1 MAALD
6 RDGWQAIQALFD
18 ELIDLP
24 SNVQARRLAAAKHPP
39 EIVATVRGLL
49 SAARGE
55 GILDMVPPPLDADVA
70 RDSYTSLASGQD
82 VGGFTVDRLIG
93 RGGLGE
99 VYLARRTGADFDQRV
114 ALKLL
119 RIDAAERAES
129 FARERRL
136 LARLDHPGIARL
148 IDAGIASDGRPYIVM
163 DYVDGEPIDAW
174 CRSHAADLDTRLR
187 LFRETCDAVAYAHA
201 NLVVHR
207 DIKPS
212 NILVDPAG
220 KPRLV
225 DFGIGKLLDESA
237 ALPATTQAMLTP
249 DYAAPEQLDG
259 EEATVS
265 TDVYAL
271 GVVLYELVS
280 GKSPWRGEK
289 SSVPAMIRR
298 VLYEDAALPSRA
310 AAAGGAPVP
319 ASKIGGDLDAI
330 VMKAMRRNPADR
342 YLSVSALSEDVAR
355 HQQFLPVHAR
365 DGSTRYMAG
374 RFLRRYRWGV
384 AATAAVLAA
393 LLVGAGGIAWQ
404 ARQTAIERDAALAE
418 AKRSEAINRLLTVML
433 RDTAATDAGD
443 TATVKQML
451 DQTADK
457 LANSLDNSEES
468 AVLVGTLFNLYVNLE
483 DNLGSYTLVSRAL
496 ERGVGSESA
505 AATADL
511 KVKKA
516 GAAAAIGNTDEMPAL
531 LADAKRVFDTD
542 PVRYRLQIVEWKQ
555 AQAQY
560 LRRTGKTEEAI
571 ALLVASIP
579 DAEVVWKENHR
590 DMLSIY
596 NNILV
601 YMIELGQLDEMMPV
615 IARAEALIAR
625 SGEKNSGLDLNIRQL
640 KALRLIRLGQPAE
653 AEPLLTA
660 LVAQRRATL
669 GESAGLAVDLMQLSR
684 AQMPLGKYAEARKAL
699 EEAWPMAAENLSPKA
714 LPTIINGAALAE
726 ARAESGDVAGAQA
739 LVTQL
744 QPLFDAAPPG
754 LPAAVLARARAILR
768 LKQGRLAEAR
778 KEIDTAD
785 KIFREAGPNGT
796 SYLQSVA
803 VLRKRIAAGRQ
814 AAAIS

>member
-6 RDGWQAIQALFD
+6 QSDWQAIQALFD
-18 ELIDLP
+18 ELVDMP
-24 SNVQARRLAAAKHPP
+24 PDTQARRLSQSTLSPD
-39 EIVATVRGLL
+39 IVTAVRGLL
-49 SAARGE
+49 SASRSE
-55 GILDMVPPPLDADVA
+55 GILDMNPPPLGAEEA
-70 RDSYTSLASGQD
+70 PASYVSLASGQD
-82 VGGFTVDRLIG
+82 VGGFTIDRLIG

-99 VYLARRTGADFDQRV
+99 VYLARRAGTDFDQRV

-119 RIDAAERAES
+119 RVDAADRAES

-148 IDAGIASDGRPYIVM
+148 IDAGVAPDGRPYIVM
-163 DYVDGEPIDAW
+163 DYVDGEPIDIW
-174 CRSHAADLDTRLR
+174 CRNQGADLGTRLR

-225 DFGIGKLLDESA
+225 DFGIGKLLDDSA

-280 GKSPWRGEK
+280 GKSPWRGGK
-289 SSVPAMIRR
+289 DKPSVPAMIRR

-310 AAAGGAPVP
+310 AASGEDTPVP
-319 ASKIGGDLDAI
+319 AGKIGGDLDAI
-330 VMKAMRRNPADR
+330 VMKAMRRNPAER

-365 DGSTRYMAG
+365 DGSTRYMLG

-393 LLVGAGGIAWQ
+393 LLIGAGGIAWQ
-404 ARQTAIERDAALAE
+404 ARQSAIERDAALAE

-433 RDTAATDAGD
+433 RDTAETDDGD

-451 DQTADK
+451 DKTAER
-457 LANSLDNSEES
+457 LANSLDSSEES
-468 AVLVGTLFNLYVNLE
+468 AVLVSTLYNLYVNLE
-483 DNLGSYTLVSRAL
+483 DSAGSYALVSRAL
-496 ERGVGSESA
+496 ERGVGSDSA

-511 KVKKA
+511 KIKK
-516 GAAAAIGNTDEMPAL
+516 AAAAAATGNTDEMPAL
-531 LADAKRVFDTD
+531 IAYAEKVYAPD
-542 PVRYRLQIVEWKQ
+542 PARYRMQIVELRQ

-560 LRRTGKTEEAI
+560 LRRTGKTDEAI
-571 ALLVASIP
+571 KLLLSIIP

-590 DMLSIY
+590 DVLAIY
-596 NNILV
+596 SNILV
-601 YMIELGQLDEMMPV
+601 YMIEQGQLAQMDPI
-615 IARAEALIAR
+615 IARTEALIAR
-625 SGEKNSGLDLNIRQL
+625 TGQQGSGADLNVRQL
-640 KALRLIRLGQPAE
+640 KALRLIRLGRPAE
-653 AEPLLTA
+653 AEPLLVGV
-660 LVAQRRATL
+660 VAQRRATY

-684 AQMPLGKYAEARKAL
+684 AQMPLGKYADARRAL
-699 EEAWPMAAENLSPKA
+699 EEAYPMAAENLSPKA
-714 LPTIINGAALAE
+714 LPTIIIGAALAE
-726 ARAESGDVAGAQA
+726 ARAESGDVAGGQA
-739 LVTQL
+739 LITQL
-744 QPLFDAAPPG
+744 QPLFDTLPPG
-754 LPAAVLARARAILR
+754 LPAAVLGRARAILR
-768 LKQGRLAEAR
+768 LKQGRIAEAR
-778 KEIDTAD
+778 KEIDAAD
-785 KIFREAGPNGT
+785 AIFQKAGPPGQA
-796 SYLQSVA
+796 YLLSVA
-803 VLRKRIAAGRQ
+803 ALRKRIDAAR
-814 AAAIS
+814 

>member
-1 MAALD
+1 MAGLD
-6 RDGWQAIQALFD
+6 RDDWQAIQALFD
-18 ELIDLP
+18 ELVDLP
-24 SNVQARRLAAAKHPP
+24 PDTQTQRLTRSAHPP
-39 EIVATVRGLL
+39 EIITAVRGLL
-49 SAARGE
+49 TASRGE
-55 GILDMVPPPLDADVA
+55 GILDGTPPPLGTEAA
-70 RDSYTSLASGQD
+70 PAAYTSLAAGQD
-82 VGGFTVDRLIG
+82 IGGFTIDRLIG

-99 VYLARRTGADFDQRV
+99 VYLARRADADFDQKV

-119 RIDAAERAES
+119 RVDAAERAES

-148 IDAGIASDGRPYIVM
+148 IDAGVAPDGRPYIVM
-163 DYVDGEPIDAW
+163 DYVDGQPIDAW

-187 LFRETCDAVAYAHA
+187 LFRETCDAVAFAHA

-212 NILVDPAG
+212 NILIDPAG

-225 DFGIGKLLDESA
+225 DFGIGKLLDDSA

-259 EEATVS
+259 DEATVA

-280 GKSPWRGEK
+280 GQSPWRSDK
-289 SSVPAMIRR
+289 ASVPAMIRR

-310 AAAGGAPVP
+310 AASGNAPVP
-319 ASKIGGDLDAI
+319 AGKIGGDLDAI
-330 VMKAMRRNPADR
+330 VMKAMRRNPAER

-365 DGSTRYMAG
+365 DGSTRYMLG

-404 ARQTAIERDAALAE
+404 ARATAIERDAALAE

-433 RDTAATDAGD
+433 RDTAATDEGQ

-451 DQTADK
+451 DHTADK
-457 LANSLDNSEES
+457 LANSLDHSAES

-483 DNLGSYTLVSRAL
+483 DNAGSYALVSRAL
-496 ERGVGSESA
+496 ERGVGSDSP

-511 KVKKA
+511 MVKKA
-516 GAAAAIGNTDEMPAL
+516 AAAAVIGNTDEMPKL
-531 LADAKRVFDTD
+531 LAYAERVFSPD
-542 PVRYRLQIVEWKQ
+542 PVRYRLEIVELKQ

-560 LRRTGKTEEAI
+560 LRRTGKTQEAI
-571 ALLVASIP
+571 DLLISTLP

-590 DMLSIY
+590 DVIAIY

-601 YMIELGQLDEMMPV
+601 YMIETSQLDAMPP
-615 IARAEALIAR
+615 IFARADALIAR
-625 SGEKNSGLDLNIRQL
+625 SDERNSPSDLNIRQL
-640 KALRLIRLGQPAE
+640 KALRLIRLGKPAE
-653 AEPLLTA
+653 AEPLLRGI
-660 LVAQRRATL
+660 VAQRRATL
-669 GESAGLAVDLMQLSR
+669 GESAGLAVDLVQLSR
-684 AQMPLGKYAEARKAL
+684 AQVPLGKYADARKAL
-699 EEAWPMAAENLSPKA
+699 EEAYPMAAENLSPKA
-714 LPTIINGAALAE
+714 MPTIIIGASLAE
-726 ARAESGDVAGAQA
+726 ARAETGDIEGAQA
-739 LVTQL
+739 LITQL
-744 QPLFDAAPPG
+744 QPLFDAVPPG
-754 LPAAVLARARAILR
+754 VPTAVLGRARAVLR
-768 LKQGRLAEAR
+768 LKQGRIAEAR
-778 KEIDTAD
+778 KEIDAAEAL
-785 KIFREAGPNGT
+785 FRQAGPGGEA
-796 SYLQSVA
+796 YLKSA
-803 VLRKRIAAGRQ
+803 ATLRARIAAAG
-814 AAAIS
+814 

>member
-6 RDGWQAIQALFD
+6 RDDWQAIQALFD
-18 ELIDLP
+18 ELVDLP
-24 SNVQARRLAAAKHPP
+24 PDTQTQRLTKSALPP
-39 EIVATVRGLL
+39 AIVGAVRDLL
-49 SAARGE
+49 TASRGE
-55 GILDMVPPPLDADVA
+55 GILDMSPPPFGAETGSA
-70 RDSYTSLASGQD
+70 SYTSLASGQD
-82 VGGFTVDRLIG
+82 IGGFTIDRLIG

-99 VYLARRTGADFDQRV
+99 VYLARRAGADFDQKV

-119 RIDAAERAES
+119 RVDAAERAES

-148 IDAGIASDGRPYIVM
+148 IDAGVAPDGRPYIVM

-174 CRSHAADLDTRLR
+174 CRSHSADLDIRLK
-187 LFRETCDAVAYAHA
+187 LFRETCDAIAYAHA

-225 DFGIGKLLDESA
+225 DFGIGKLLDDSA

-259 EEATVS
+259 DEATVS

-310 AAAGGAPVP
+310 AAAGSAPVP

-330 VMKAMRRNPADR
+330 VMKAMRRNPAER

-355 HQQFLPVHAR
+355 HQQFLPVQAR

-384 AATAAVLAA
+384 AATAAVVAA

-404 ARQTAIERDAALAE
+404 ARATAIERDAALAE

-433 RDTAATDAGD
+433 RDTAATDEGE

-451 DQTADK
+451 DQTAEK
-457 LANSLDNSEES
+457 LANSLDSSEES

-483 DNLGSYTLVSRAL
+483 DSAGSYALVSRAL
-496 ERGVGSESA
+496 ERGVGSDSP
-505 AATADL
+505 AATANL
-511 KVKKA
+511 MVKKA
-516 GAAAAIGNTDEMPAL
+516 ASAAVIGNTDEMPAL
-531 LADAKRVFDTD
+531 LAYAERVYSPD
-542 PVRYRLQIVEWKQ
+542 PVRYRLEIVELKQ

-560 LRRTGKTEEAI
+560 LRRTGKTQEAI
-571 ALLVASIP
+571 DLLLATLP

-590 DMLSIY
+590 DVIAIY

-601 YMIELGQLDEMMPV
+601 YMIETNQLDAMAPI
-615 IARAEALIAR
+615 IARADALIAR
-625 SGEKNSGLDLNIRQL
+625 SDEKNSGSDLNIRQL
-640 KALRLIRLGQPAE
+640 KALRLIRLGKPAE
-653 AEPLLTA
+653 AEPLLRGI
-660 LVAQRRATL
+660 VAQRRATL
-669 GESAGLAVDLMQLSR
+669 GESAGLAVDLVQLSR
-684 AQMPLGKYAEARKAL
+684 AQIPLGKYAEARKAL
-699 EEAWPMAAENLSPKA
+699 EEAYPMAAENLGAKA
-714 LPTIINGAALAE
+714 VPTIIIGASLAE
-726 ARAESGDVAGAQA
+726 ARAETGDIAGAQK
-739 LVTQL
+739 LVAEL
-744 QPLFDAAPPG
+744 QPLFDAMPPG
-754 LPAAVLARARAILR
+754 LPAAVLGRARAVLR
-768 LKQGRLAEAR
+768 LKQGRIAEAR
-778 KEIDTAD
+778 KEIDAAETV
-785 KIFREAGPNGT
+785 FRGAGPGGE
-796 SYLQSVA
+796 SYLKSTA
-803 VLRKRIAAGRQ
+803 ALRARIDAAG
-814 AAAIS
+814 

>member
-6 RDGWQAIQALFD
+6 RDDWQSIQTLFD
-18 ELIDLP
+18 ELVDLP
-24 SNVQARRLAAAKHPP
+24 PDVQTQRLTRSMLSR
-39 EIVATVRGLL
+39 EIIGAVRGLL
-49 SAARGE
+49 TSSRSE
-55 GILDMVPPPLDADVA
+55 GILDMSPPPLGAEPGSA
-70 RDSYTSLASGQD
+70 HYSSLASGQD
-82 VGGFTVDRLIG
+82 VGGFTIDRLIG

-99 VYLARRTGADFDQRV
+99 VYLARRAAADFDQRV

-119 RIDAAERAES
+119 RVDAAERAES

-148 IDAGIASDGRPYIVM
+148 IDAGVAPDGRPYIVM

-174 CRSHAADLDTRLR
+174 CRSHGADLDTRLR

-212 NILVDPAG
+212 NILIDPAG

-225 DFGIGKLLDESA
+225 DFGIGKLLDDSA

-249 DYAAPEQLDG
+249 EYAAPEQLDG
-259 EEATVS
+259 DEATVA

-280 GKSPWRGEK
+280 GKGPWRGEK

-298 VLYEDAALPSRA
+298 VLYEDAVLPSRA
-310 AAAGGAPVP
+310 AGSGGSPVP
-319 ASKIGGDLDAI
+319 ANKIGGDLDAI
-330 VMKAMRRNPADR
+330 VMKAMRRNPAER
-342 YLSVSALSEDVAR
+342 YLSVSALAEDVAR
-355 HQQFLPVHAR
+355 HQQYLPVQAR

-433 RDTAATDAGD
+433 RDTAATDDGE
-443 TATVKQML
+443 TASVKQML
-451 DQTADK
+451 DQTAEK
-457 LANSLDNSEES
+457 LANSLDHSEES

-496 ERGVGSESA
+496 ERGVGSDSA

-516 GAAAAIGNTDEMPAL
+516 AGAAATGNTDEMPAL
-531 LADAKRVFDTD
+531 LADARRVFDTD
-542 PVRYRLQIVEWKQ
+542 PVRYRLQLVEWKQ

-560 LRRTGKTEEAI
+560 LRRTGKTQEAI
-571 ALLVASIP
+571 ELLVSTLP
-579 DAEVVWKENHR
+579 DAEAVWKENHR
-590 DMLSIY
+590 DLLSVY

-601 YMIELGQLDEMMPV
+601 YMIETNKLDAMTPI
-615 IARAEALIAR
+615 IARAEAVIAR
-625 SGEKNSGLDLNIRQL
+625 SGDENSGSDLNIRQL
-640 KALRLIRLGQPAE
+640 KALRLIRLGKPAE
-653 AEPLLTA
+653 AEPLLIA

-669 GESAGLAVDLMQLSR
+669 GESAGLAVDLVQLSR
-684 AQMPLGKYAEARKAL
+684 AQMPLGKYAAARKAL
-699 EEAWPMAAENLSPKA
+699 EEAYPMAADNLSPKA
-714 LPTIINGAALAE
+714 LPTIIIGAALAE
-726 ARAESGDVAGAQA
+726 ARAETGDLAGAQA
-739 LVTQL
+739 LINQL
-744 QPLFDAAPPG
+744 KPLFDAMPPG
-754 LPAAVLARARAILR
+754 LPAAVLSRARAILR

-778 KEIDTAD
+778 KEIDAAD
-785 KIFREAGPNGT
+785 AIFRKAGPSGIP
-796 SYLQSVA
+796 YLQSVA
-803 VLRKRIAAGRQ
+803 ALRKRIAAAG
-814 AAAIS
+814 

>member
-1 MAALD
+1 MTALD
-6 RDGWQAIQALFD
+6 RDDWQAIQELFD
-18 ELIDLP
+18 ELVDLP
-24 SNVQARRLAAAKHPP
+24 PDAQTQRLAASTRAP
-39 EIVATVRGLL
+39 EIISAVRGLL
-49 SAARGE
+49 TASRGE
-55 GILDMVPPPLDADVA
+55 GILDLSPPQLGAEATMVI
-70 RDSYTSLASGQD
+70 YTSLAAGQGI
-82 VGGFTVDRLIG
+82 GGFEIERLIG

-99 VYLARRTGADFDQRV
+99 VYLARRAGADFDQRV

-119 RIDAAERAES
+119 RVDAAERAES

-148 IDAGIASDGRPYIVM
+148 IDAGVAHDGRPYIVM

-187 LFRETCDAVAYAHA
+187 LFRETCEAVAYAHA

-212 NILVDPAG
+212 NILIDPAG

-225 DFGIGKLLDESA
+225 DFGIGKLLDDSA

-259 EEATVS
+259 DEATVS

-280 GKSPWRGEK
+280 GKSPWRSEK

-298 VLYEDAALPSRA
+298 ILYEDAALPSRA
-310 AAAGGAPVP
+310 AAGATPVP

-330 VMKAMRRNPADR
+330 VMKAMRRNPAER
-342 YLSVSALSEDVAR
+342 YLSVSALAEDVAR
-355 HQQFLPVHAR
+355 HQQFLPVQAR

-404 ARQTAIERDAALAE
+404 ARATAIERDAALAE

-433 RDTAATDAGD
+433 RDTAATDEGQ

-451 DQTADK
+451 DHTANK
-457 LANSLDNSEES
+457 LANSLDHSAES
-468 AVLVGTLFNLYVNLE
+468 AVLVSTLFNLYVNLE
-483 DNLGSYTLVSRAL
+483 DNAGSYALVSRAL
-496 ERGVGSESA
+496 ERGVGSDSP

-511 KVKKA
+511 MVKKA
-516 GAAAAIGNTDEMPAL
+516 AAAAVIGNTDEMPKL
-531 LADAKRVFDTD
+531 LAYAERVFTPD
-542 PVRYRLQIVEWKQ
+542 PVRYRLEIVELKQ

-560 LRRTGKTEEAI
+560 LRRTGKTQEAI
-571 ALLVASIP
+571 DLLVATLP

-590 DMLSIY
+590 DVIAIY

-601 YMIELGQLDEMMPV
+601 YMIETSQLDAMPP
-615 IARAEALIAR
+615 IFARADALIAR
-625 SGEKNSGLDLNIRQL
+625 SDEKNSPSDLNIRQL
-640 KALRLIRLGQPAE
+640 KALRLIRLGKPAE
-653 AEPLLTA
+653 AEPLLRGI
-660 LVAQRRATL
+660 VAQRRATL
-669 GESAGLAVDLMQLSR
+669 GESAGLAVDLVQLSR
-684 AQMPLGKYAEARKAL
+684 AQVPLGKYADARKAL
-699 EEAWPMAAENLSPKA
+699 EEAYPMAAENLSPKA
-714 LPTIINGAALAE
+714 MPTIIIGASLAE
-726 ARAESGDVAGAQA
+726 ARAETGDIAGAQA
-739 LVTQL
+739 LITQL
-744 QPLFDAAPPG
+744 QPLFDAVPPG
-754 LPAAVLARARAILR
+754 VPTAVLGRARAVLR
-768 LKQGRLAEAR
+768 LKQGRIAEAR
-778 KEIDTAD
+778 KEITAAEAL
-785 KIFREAGPNGT
+785 FRQAGPGGE
-796 SYLQSVA
+796 SYLKSA
-803 VLRKRIAAGRQ
+803 ETLRKRIDAAG
-814 AAAIS
+814 

>member
-1 MAALD
+1 MAGLD
-6 RDGWQAIQALFD
+6 RDDWQAIQALFD
-18 ELIDLP
+18 ELVDLP
-24 SNVQARRLAAAKHPP
+24 PDTQTRRLTRSALAPD
-39 EIVATVRGLL
+39 IVTAVRGLL
-49 SAARGE
+49 TASRGE
-55 GILDMVPPPLDADVA
+55 GILDGTPPPLGTEAA
-70 RDSYTSLASGQD
+70 PAAYTSLASGQD
-82 VGGFTVDRLIG
+82 VGGFTIDRLIG

-99 VYLARRTGADFDQRV
+99 VYLARRAGADFDQKV

-119 RIDAAERAES
+119 RVDAAERAES

-148 IDAGIASDGRPYIVM
+148 IDAGVAPDGRPYIVM

-174 CRSHAADLDTRLR
+174 CRSHAADLDTRLK
-187 LFRETCDAVAYAHA
+187 LFRETCDAVAFAHA

-212 NILVDPAG
+212 NILIDPAG

-225 DFGIGKLLDESA
+225 DFGIGKLLDDSA

-249 DYAAPEQLDG
+249 DYAAPEQLGGD
-259 EEATVS
+259 EATVA

-280 GKSPWRGEK
+280 GQSPWRTEK

-310 AAAGGAPVP
+310 AATGAGPVP
-319 ASKIGGDLDAI
+319 AGKIGGDLDAI
-330 VMKAMRRNPADR
+330 VMKAMRRTPTER

-365 DGSTRYMAG
+365 DGSTRYMLG

-404 ARQTAIERDAALAE
+404 ARATAIERDAALAE

-433 RDTAATDAGD
+433 RDTAATDEGE

-451 DQTADK
+451 DQTAEK
-457 LANSLDNSEES
+457 LANSLDHSEES
-468 AVLVGTLFNLYVNLE
+468 AVLVATLFNLYVNLE

-496 ERGVGSESA
+496 ERGVGSDSA

-516 GAAAAIGNTDEMPAL
+516 AGAAAIDNTEEMPAL
-531 LADAKRVFDTD
+531 LADAERVFATD
-542 PVRYRLQIVEWKQ
+542 PMRYRLQIVELKQ
-555 AQAQY
+555 AKAQY
-560 LRRTGKTEEAI
+560 LRRTGKTQEAI
-571 ALLVASIP
+571 ELLVSTLP
-579 DAEVVWKENHR
+579 DAEAVWKENHR
-590 DMLSIY
+590 DLLSVY

-601 YMIELGQLDEMMPV
+601 YMIETNQLDAMTPI
-615 IARAEALIAR
+615 IARAEAVIAR
-625 SGEKNSGLDLNIRQL
+625 SGDENSGSDLNIRQL
-640 KALRLIRLGQPAE
+640 KALRLIRLGKPAE
-653 AEPLLTA
+653 AEPLLIA

-669 GESAGLAVDLMQLSR
+669 GESAGLAVDLVQLSR
-684 AQMPLGKYAEARKAL
+684 AQMPLGKYAAARKAL
-699 EEAWPMAAENLSPKA
+699 EEAYPMAADNLSPKA
-714 LPTIINGAALAE
+714 LPTIIIGAALAE
-726 ARAESGDVAGAQA
+726 ARAETGDVAGAQA
-739 LVTQL
+739 LIDQL
-744 QPLFDAAPPG
+744 QPLFDAMPPG
-754 LPAAVLARARAILR
+754 LPAAVLGRARAILR
-768 LKQGRLAEAR
+768 LKQRRLAEAR
-778 KEIDTAD
+778 REVDDAD
-785 KIFREAGPNGT
+785 AIFRKAGPSGIP
-796 SYLQSVA
+796 YLQSVA
-803 VLRKRIAAGRQ
+803 ALRKRIAAAG
-814 AAAIS
+814 

>member
-1 MAALD
+1 MGGLNQSD
-6 RDGWQAIQALFD
+6 WQTIQNWFD
-18 ELIDLP
+18 ELVDLP
-24 SNVQARRLAAAKHPP
+24 PEEQTRRLTQSGRAPD
-39 EIVATVRGLL
+39 IVTAVRNLLATSR
-49 SAARGE
+49 SE
-55 GILDMVPPPLDADVA
+55 GILDMAPPALGVDPPASTYV
-70 RDSYTSLASGQD
+70 SLAAGQD

-99 VYLARRTGADFDQRV
+99 VYLARRAGADFDQRV

-119 RIDAAERAES
+119 RVDAAERAES

-148 IDAGIASDGRPYIVM
+148 IDAGVASDGRPYIVM
-163 DYVDGEPIDAW
+163 DYVDGLPVDAW
-174 CRSHAADLDTRLR
+174 CRSHDADLDTRLN
-187 LFRETCDAVAYAHA
+187 LFRETCEAVAYAHA

-212 NILVDPAG
+212 NILIDPAG

-225 DFGIGKLLDESA
+225 DFGIGKLLDDSA

-259 EEATVS
+259 NEATVS

-280 GKSPWRGEK
+280 GKSPWRSEK

-310 AAAGGAPVP
+310 ALDDGPVP
-319 ASKIGGDLDAI
+319 AGKIGGDLDAI
-330 VMKAMRRNPADR
+330 VMKAMRRNPAER
-342 YLSVSALSEDVAR
+342 YLSVSALSEDIAR

-404 ARQTAIERDAALAE
+404 ARATAIERDAALAE

-433 RDTAATDAGD
+433 RDTAATDDGE

-457 LANSLDNSEES
+457 LANSLDHSEES
-468 AVLVGTLFNLYVNLE
+468 AVLVGTLFNLYINLE
-483 DNLGSYTLVSRAL
+483 DSAGSYALVNRAL
-496 ERGVGSESA
+496 ERGVGSDSP
-505 AATADL
+505 AATASL
-511 KVKKA
+511 MVKKA
-516 GAAAAIGNTDEMPAL
+516 ASAAVIGNTDEMPPL
-531 LADAKRVFDTD
+531 LAYAERVFAAD
-542 PVRYRLQIVEWKQ
+542 PVRYRLDIVELKQ

-560 LRRTGKTEEAI
+560 LRRTGKTQEAI
-571 ALLVASIP
+571 DLLLSTLP

-590 DMLSIY
+590 DVVAIY

-601 YMIELGQLDEMMPV
+601 YMIETNQLDAMAPI
-615 IARAEALIAR
+615 IARADALIAR
-625 SGEKNSGLDLNIRQL
+625 SNEKNSGSDLNIRQL
-640 KALRLIRLGQPAE
+640 KALRLIRLGKPAE
-653 AEPLLTA
+653 AEPLLKGI
-660 LVAQRRATL
+660 VAQRRATL
-669 GESAGLAVDLMQLSR
+669 GESAGLAVDLVQLSR
-684 AQMPLGKYAEARKAL
+684 AQIPLGKYAEARKAL
-699 EEAWPMAAENLSPKA
+699 EEAYPMAIENVGAKG
-714 LPTIINGAALAE
+714 LPTIITGAALVE
-726 ARAESGDVAGAQA
+726 ARAETGDIASAQA
-739 LVTQL
+739 LATQL
-744 QPLFDAAPPG
+744 QPLFDAMPPG
-754 LPAAVLARARAILR
+754 LPGAVMGRARAVLR
-768 LKQGRLAEAR
+768 LKQGRIAEAR
-778 KEIDTAD
+778 KEIDAAEA
-785 KIFREAGPNGT
+785 IFRQAGPAGE
-796 SYLQSVA
+796 SYLKSA
-803 VLRKRIAAGRQ
+803 TALRARISAAR
-814 AAAIS
+814 

>member
-1 MAALD
+1 MGGLTQND
-6 RDGWQAIQALFD
+6 WRTIQKLFD

-24 SNVQARRLAAAKHPP
+24 PETQSQRLRQSGQSAG
-39 EIVATVRGLL
+39 IVDAVNGLL
-49 SAARGE
+49 TASRRD
-55 GILDMVPPPLDADVA
+55 GILDMAPPSLHGPAPA
-70 RDSYTSLASGQD
+70 AAYFSLAAGQD
-82 VGGFTVDRLIG
+82 VGGFTIERLIG

-99 VYLARRTGADFDQRV
+99 VYLAHRAGADFDQRV

-119 RIDAAERAES
+119 RVDAAERAES

-148 IDAGIASDGRPYIVM
+148 IDAGVAPDGRPYIVM
-163 DYVDGEPIDAW
+163 DYVDGLPVDEW
-174 CRSHAADLDTRLR
+174 CRVHAADLDTRLR

-225 DFGIGKLLDESA
+225 DFGIGKLLDDSA

-259 EEATVS
+259 DEATVA

-310 AAAGGAPVP
+310 AASGGAPVP
-319 ASKIGGDLDAI
+319 ASRIGGDLDAI
-330 VMKAMRRNPADR
+330 VMKAMRRNPAER

-355 HQQFLPVHAR
+355 HQQFLPVQAR

-418 AKRSEAINRLLTVML
+418 AKRSEAINRLLSVML
-433 RDTAATDAGD
+433 RDTAATDAGES
-443 TATVKQML
+443 ATVKQML
-451 DQTADK
+451 DQTANR
-457 LANSLDNSEES
+457 LANSLDKSEES
-468 AVLVGTLFNLYVNLE
+468 AVLVATLYNLYVNLE

-496 ERGVGSESA
+496 ERGVGSDSA

-516 GAAAAIGNTDEMPAL
+516 AAAAATGNTGEMPAL
-531 LADAKRVFDTD
+531 IADAERVFATD
-542 PVRYRLQIVEWKQ
+542 PVRYRLQIVELKQ
-555 AQAQY
+555 AKAQY
-560 LRRTGKTEEAI
+560 LRRTGKTEEAVK
-571 ALLVASIP
+571 LLVSVLP

-590 DMLSIY
+590 DMLSVY

-601 YMIELGQLDEMMPV
+601 YMIELGQLDQMTPI

-625 SGEKNSGLDLNIRQL
+625 SGETNSGSDLNIRQL
-640 KALRLIRLGQPAE
+640 KALRLIRLGKPQE
-653 AEPLLTA
+653 AEPLLVA

-699 EEAWPMAAENLSPKA
+699 EEAWPMAADNLSPKA
-714 LPTIINGAALAE
+714 LPTIIIGAALAE
-726 ARAESGDVAGAQA
+726 ARAESGDIDGAQA
-739 LVTQL
+739 LVTRL
-744 QPLFDAAPPG
+744 QPLFDAAAPG
-754 LPAAVLARARAILR
+754 LPTGVLARARAILR

-778 KEIDTAD
+778 KEIDAAD
-785 KIFREAGPNGT
+785 KIFREAGPNGD
-796 SYLQSVA
+796 SYLPSVA
-803 VLRKRIAAGRQ
+803 ALRKRIAAGR
-814 AAAIS
+814 

>member
-6 RDGWQAIQALFD
+6 RDDWQAIQALFD
-18 ELIDLP
+18 ELVDLP
-24 SNVQARRLAAAKHPP
+24 PDAQTDRLTAAARRP
-39 EIVATVRGLL
+39 EITEAVRGLL
-49 SAARGE
+49 TASRGE
-55 GILDMVPPPLDADVA
+55 GILDLNPPVLGAAPAA
-70 RDSYTSLASGQD
+70 ASYTSLAAGQD
-82 VGGFTVDRLIG
+82 VGGFEIDRLIG

-99 VYLARRTGADFDQRV
+99 VYLARRAGADFDQRV
-114 ALKLL
+114 AIKLL
-119 RIDAAERAES
+119 RVDAAERAES

-163 DYVDGEPIDAW
+163 DYVDGEPIDVW
-174 CRSHAADLDTRLR
+174 CRSHGADLDTRLR

-212 NILVDPAG
+212 NILIDPAG

-225 DFGIGKLLDESA
+225 DFGIGKLLDDSA

-259 EEATVS
+259 DEATVS

-271 GVVLYELVS
+271 GVVLYELIS
-280 GKSPWRGEK
+280 GKSPWRSEK

-310 AAAGGAPVP
+310 AASGGAPVP
-319 ASKIGGDLDAI
+319 AGKIGGDLDAI
-330 VMKAMRRNPADR
+330 VMKAMRRNPAER
-342 YLSVSALSEDVAR
+342 YLSVSALAEDVAR
-355 HQQFLPVHAR
+355 HQQFLPVQAR

-404 ARQTAIERDAALAE
+404 ARATAIERDAALAE

-433 RDTAATDAGD
+433 RDTAATDDGE

-457 LANSLDNSEES
+457 LANSLDSSEQS

-496 ERGVGSESA
+496 ERGVGGDSA

-560 LRRTGKTEEAI
+560 LRRSGKTEEAI
-571 ALLVASIP
+571 ALLLGSIP

-596 NNILV
+596 NNVLV
-601 YMIELGQLDEMMPV
+601 YMIELGQLDRMTPI

-625 SGEKNSGLDLNIRQL
+625 SGEQNSGLDLNIRQL
-640 KALRLIRLGQPAE
+640 KALRLIRLGKPAE
-653 AEPLLTA
+653 AEPLLIA

-684 AQMPLGKYAEARKAL
+684 AQMPLGKYAAARKAL
-699 EEAWPMAAENLSPKA
+699 EEAWPMAADNLSPKA
-714 LPTIINGAALAE
+714 LPTIIIGAALAE
-726 ARAESGDVAGAQA
+726 ARAETGDVAGAQA
-739 LVTQL
+739 LITQL

-754 LPAAVLARARAILR
+754 LPAAVLGRARAILR
-768 LKQGRLAEAR
+768 LKQGRLADAR
-778 KEIDTAD
+778 SEIDTAD
-785 KIFREAGPNGT
+785 RLFRAAGPNGA
-796 SYLQSVA
+796 SYLESVA
-803 VLRKRIAAGRQ
+803 ALRKRIDAAG
-814 AAAIS
+814 